1 MHQTII
7 TKKHCSI
14 KLNTSSSEG
23 TVFKWSNAMSCKYK
37 IKFRL
42 LKDGKIVVESISSLP
57 KELQGALKEGEHV
70 DPVLALHLV
79 FNNIARVEGENGA
92 EIDLAKLIEEM
103 QNSLSSSALLV
114 LQDLMKRGRKVV
126 PGATK
131 NDLVLLGERIVI
143 HVLDED
149 ADIGVE
155 ELYNM
160 VDNAIKQGYRFVVAI
175 VDMHGDVTYY
185 EVTKT
190 SFPKIERSGE
200 FI

>member
-23 TVFKWSNAMSCKYK
+23 IVFKWSNAMSCKYK

>member
-23 TVFKWSNAMSCKYK
+23 IVFKWSNAMSCKYK

-79 FNNIARVEGENGA
+79 FNNIARVEGEDGA

>member
-23 TVFKWSNAMSCKYK
+23 IVFKWSNAMSCKYK

-70 DPVLALHLV
+70 DPVLALYLI